1 MTDEQY
7 TDIAI
12 EISRNVKYPYVKMGK
27 NLLEWHNYMLHKIC

>member
-27 NLLEWHNYMLHKIC
+27 KFIGMAQLYVS